1 MSIEKKIL
9 QEIRRHHQIN
19 KYVTEQEVVPD
30 VAPPILDPN
39 APPSTDPMAGG
50 QTPPL
55 GATDPMLPQ
64 EAPTPEIIDVSQ
76 DDEVE
81 KIGSEGQTEETESGT
96 EELEI
101 TDLVNAQKD
110 IQSKQEEYFDRMFKQ
125 LDTLQ
130 SKVGEMDQL
139 IDKIN
144 SLETKVE
151 KYRPKTA
158 QEKLELRSLDS
169 GPFNQKLTDFFDEK
183 EEDLEKSG
191 KNEYILTSDEVENIV
206 PSEVKKSFDIT
217 LPTPDTNFRSYY

>member
-19 KYVTEQEVVPD
+19 KYVTEQEVAPD
-30 VAPPILDPN
+30 AAPPILDPN
-39 APPSTDPMAGG
+39 APPPADPTAGG

-64 EAPTPEIIDVSQ
+64 EAPTPEVIDVSQ

-81 KIGSEGQTEETESGT
+81 KIGSEGQTDETESGT

-125 LDTLQ
+125 L
-130 SKVGEMDQL
+130 
-139 IDKIN
+139 
-144 SLETKVE
+144 
-151 KYRPKTA
+151 
-158 QEKLELRSLDS
+158 
-169 GPFNQKLTDFFDEK
+169 
-183 EEDLEKSG
+183 
-191 KNEYILTSDEVENIV
+191 
-206 PSEVKKSFDIT
+206 
-217 LPTPDTNFRSYY
+217 

>member
-19 KYVTEQEVVPD
+19 KYVMEQETAPD
-30 VAPPILDPN
+30 AAAPTLDPN
-39 APPSTDPMAGG
+39 APPAADPMAAS
-50 QTPPL
+50 QIPPL

-64 EAPTPEIIDVSQ
+64 EAPTPEVIDVSQ

-81 KIGSEGQTEETESGT
+81 KIGSEGQTEDTESGT

-101 TDLVNAQKD
+101 TDLVNTQKD
-110 IQSKQEEYFDRMFKQ
+110 IQSKQEEYFDKMFKQ
-125 LDTLQ
+125 LETLQ

-144 SLETKVE
+144 SLEMKVE

-158 QEKLELRSLDS
+158 Q
-169 GPFNQKLTDFFDEK
+169 
-183 EEDLEKSG
+183 
-191 KNEYILTSDEVENIV
+191 
-206 PSEVKKSFDIT
+206 
-217 LPTPDTNFRSYY
+217 